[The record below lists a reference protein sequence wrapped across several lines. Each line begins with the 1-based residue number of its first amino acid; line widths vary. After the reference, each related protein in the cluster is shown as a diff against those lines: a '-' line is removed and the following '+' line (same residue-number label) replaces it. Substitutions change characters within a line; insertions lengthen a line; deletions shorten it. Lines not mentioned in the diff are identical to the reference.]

1 MSDLIPTPTT
11 ITRLRVEFDTA
22 LAAASSDRDLQAVR
36 DRYLAR
42 KGGVIAAL
50 MKAVAAAPP
59 DQRPALGKLTNDL
72 KTDIEARVAEKR
84 AALDASRPPAG
95 AVDVTLPGRVP
106 PLGRRHPLTV
116 VRDRMEEIFTRMGFA
131 IVEGPEVEDDGHCFG
146 ALHMPAEHP

>member
-11 ITRLRVEFDTA
+11 ITRLRDEFDAA

-36 DRYLAR
+36 DQYLAR

-59 DQRPALGKLTNDL
+59 DRRPALGKLTNDL

-84 AALDASRPPAG
+84 AVLDASRPPAG
-95 AVDVTLPGRVP
+95 AGDVTLPGPVP
-106 PLGRRHPLTV
+106 PLGHRHPLTFLPHQPQDNFPPLGLPPV
-116 VRDRMEEIFTRMGFA
+116 G
-131 IVEGPEVEDDGHCFG
+131 G
-146 ALHMPAEHP
+146 